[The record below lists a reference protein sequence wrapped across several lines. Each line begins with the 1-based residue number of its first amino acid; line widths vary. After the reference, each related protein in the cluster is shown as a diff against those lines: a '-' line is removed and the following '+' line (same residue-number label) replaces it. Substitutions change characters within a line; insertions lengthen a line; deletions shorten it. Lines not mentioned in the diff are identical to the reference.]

1 MQSDLSTVPPDDA
14 PVEHR
19 LQFTGTGGE
28 YFRIWIVNL
37 LFSILT
43 FGIYSAWAKVRREQ
57 YFHRNT
63 LLDGSGFDYHGDP
76 KAILK
81 GRIIAVALLFILSL
95 VERMAHD
102 FYYPVVLVASPLVPW
117 LMIRSFIFRS
127 RNTSFRSLHFDFRG
141 TYKGLCK
148 AYLVPFIVF
157 IALAWAMVY
166 ALGMISMELMASK
179 IGMPG
184 IVCERYPYIA
194 CDARHII
201 MNALLWGSLL
211 GVFLL
216 VPVLLYR
223 FKAFQFNHLAFGA
236 SRFESRFKLR
246 SFYGIYLRVFVLTPF
261 LVGLV
266 FTPILIG
273 LSVLAGITSAQPP
286 TAATTSVMPV
296 VIFLAGLLYITILV
310 VFPAWFAAL
319 LTNLVWNNTCL
330 GRHSFKSD
338 QTFWGVFRIVV
349 GNLLLMLITLGLYWP
364 WAKVKIARYRIEH
377 AALLAV
383 GSLDDFVAGATREKS
398 AIGEEVA
405 DIFDFDIAF

>member
-1 MQSDLSTVPPDDA
+1 MQSDSSAVPPDDA

-37 LFSILT
+37 LLSILT

-63 LLDGSGFDYHGDP
+63 LLDGGGFDYHGDP

-95 VERMAHD
+95 VEKIAHD

-127 RNTSFRSLHFDFRG
+127 RNTSFRGLHFDFHG
-141 TYKGLCK
+141 TYMGLCK
-148 AYLVPFIVF
+148 AYLIPLIVLIVLSGTMAYF
-157 IALAWAMVY
+157 SEQAAL
-166 ALGMISMELMASK
+166 EASRQS
-179 IGMPG
+179 
-184 IVCERYPYIA
+184 ERAPYTGAI
-194 CDARHII
+194 
-201 MNALLWGSLL
+201 LL
-211 GVFLL
+211 GSMFGIFLL
-216 VPVLLYR
+216 VPALLYR

-236 SRFESRFKLR
+236 SRFESRFRLR
-246 SFYGIYLRVFVLTPF
+246 SFYGIYLGVFVLLPLF
-261 LVGLV
+261 AGLILASISVGIAIWAGIETREDLFAAITV
-266 FTPILIG
+266 LWSILKGNEILIWS
-273 LSVLAGITSAQPP
+273 L
-286 TAATTSVMPV
+286 
-296 VIFLAGLLYITILV
+296 IFLGSLIYITALV
-310 VFPAWFAAL
+310 VLPAWFAAL
-319 LTNLVWNNTCL
+319 LTNLVWNNTRL
-330 GRHSFKSD
+330 GKHRFKSD
-338 QTFWGVFRIVV
+338 QTLWGVSWIVV
-349 GNLLLMLITLGLYWP
+349 SNLLLMLITLGLYWP
-364 WAKVKIARYRIEH
+364 WAKVRLTRYRAER